1 MPAFLP
7 ACLIISP
14 QEEYQDGDVFGN
26 DEDQMVEI
34 EKRGS
39 FLVAFRGFVFPAL
52 RVAFRIGL
60 PCMGL
65 KRRGLASISR

>member
-1 MPAFLP
+1 
-7 ACLIISP
+7 
-14 QEEYQDGDVFGN
+14 
-26 DEDQMVEI
+26 MVEI